1 MKWRIVTILTFAI
14 SLLAR
19 GQATCLKTQT
29 YDPATNSIKLVD
41 CNGTVLQQSDLNS
54 VSPAQSPGV
63 EAEATEDSV
72 AKSQALKSN
81 YEYVI
86 WLNGYTRRVFENQNH
101 YSMIIFVVVNV
112 LVLAGLYFAWIQFKA
127 TLHLIIRP
135 VSKPAK
141 KKATSEP
148 DLDDELSSESVNSGI
163 FSQLKFGPDGVA
175 IGSSFIGLI
184 ILGFSMGFYLM
195 FLKYVYPIQPTDLA
209 SPSAPAYSATQEQTP
224 KK

>member
-1 MKWRIVTILTFAI
+1 
-14 SLLAR
+14 
-19 GQATCLKTQT
+19 
-29 YDPATNSIKLVD
+29 
-41 CNGTVLQQSDLNS
+41 
-54 VSPAQSPGV
+54 V
-63 EAEATEDSV
+63 EAGATEDSA

-81 YEYVI
+81 YEYAI

-101 YSMIIFVVVNV
+101 YSMIIFGVVNV

-127 TLHLIIRP
+127 TLHLILRIRP
-135 VSKPAK
+135 VSKPVK

-148 DLDDELSSESVNSGI
+148 DLDDELPSESVNSGI

-175 IGSSFIGLI
+175 ISSSFIGLI

-195 FLKYVYPIQPTDLA
+195 FLKYVYPIQSTDLA
-209 SPSAPAYSATQEQTP
+209 SPPAPTYSATQEQAP